1 MGLLDAFNTYEGQQA
16 LGLLAAAGG
25 RSDGAGF
32 GQRLQEGLGVAEK
45 WKQRQAQAEM
55 QKQQAE
61 MQAMQMAHANRQ
73 AAMEQAAMEQ
83 AARKREALP
92 GLWTGGSQ
100 ALAPLMGDP
109 TTGIMPSAGRAAVPG
124 QLDVQ
129 KALKAGYTADELFKL
144 DSLRNIGQNEVART
158 IKGLV
163 NGREVEQQMDK
174 FGRPVGQGLEQFK
187 APIMLDRGGQVD
199 AVSPYTQPGQSFAKT
214 MTFGDKNAAANLSL
228 SRERLNFDK
237 EGGVAAVRPA
247 KQGPMSVTLQK
258 ELLESDDVAQSSKAI
273 IGTLQQAKQ
282 INNEAY
288 SGYGAK
294 ARATLASNMP
304 WQSKGADA
312 TINLDNMM
320 TGQGLDQMK
329 TIFGAA
335 PTEGERKIL
344 MDMQA
349 SADKTPQQR
358 EAIMDRAIEA
368 ANRRGAFANRKAQ
381 AIRNGTYLTDGIP
394 DASPSSQSSNARTVV
409 KTGMYGGKKVVQ
421 YSDGTTEYAN

>member
-144 DSLRNIGQNEVART
+144 DSLRNIGQNEVTRT